1 MLHMLHAECLTVDP
15 DHSNRNT
22 EALPQAHRK
31 KPLPH
36 GHPKPSRPAETT
48 WLRFQASAP
57 AIWTREACATCR
69 KPCFCALRTSRYL
82 SSRVQGQGLWGLPNI
97 SAFLQATC
105 ATLPVISAAGTC
117 RSIPAC
123 VGSASIRAEACQI
136 RHGKPSSRSS
146 VKSSATASVDS
157 AFSGACPTR
166 LQRMRNMR
174 PAKTGLRLRH
184 DTPCGMPGNRVAQ
197 VRKLGSPLRPGA
209 HRSSQWPPKLE
220 RHTVCVK
227 TF

>member
-15 DHSNRNT
+15 DHFNRNT

-97 SAFLQATC
+97 LAFLQATC

-123 VGSASIRAEACQI
+123 VGSASIRAEV
-136 RHGKPSSRSS
+136 S
-146 VKSSATASVDS
+146 
-157 AFSGACPTR
+157 
-166 LQRMRNMR
+166 
-174 PAKTGLRLRH
+174 
-184 DTPCGMPGNRVAQ
+184 
-197 VRKLGSPLRPGA
+197 
-209 HRSSQWPPKLE
+209 
-220 RHTVCVK
+220 
-227 TF
+227 